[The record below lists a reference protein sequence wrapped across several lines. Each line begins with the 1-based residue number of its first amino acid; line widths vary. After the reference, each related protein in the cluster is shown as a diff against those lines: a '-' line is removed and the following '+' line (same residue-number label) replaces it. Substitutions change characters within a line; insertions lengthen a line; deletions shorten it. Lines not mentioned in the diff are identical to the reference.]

1 VQGIVTEPQR
11 RSFDTKSHFF
21 EAARS
26 VGLFRLGRLFQQN
39 SGRLFILCY
48 HGISKSDEHLWR
60 PTLYMP
66 RSLFRQ
72 RLQLVHDLGYQVLS
86 LSAALE
92 RLYAGALDRPTVV
105 FTFDDGWHDFY
116 TEAWPELRSFG
127 YPATVYQ
134 TTYYSLHQEPVFDTA
149 CSYLLWKGRGGKL
162 KDSAITGSEKTF
174 NLDSPASIGTAFRA
188 IEHRLHSF
196 GATSEDKYRML
207 AKVAAHVNVDLGQM
221 LNSRFLHLMTMS
233 EVAEISRNGIDIQ
246 LHTHRHR
253 LPVKKELFLKEIG
266 ENQDLI
272 AAATGKRAVH
282 FCYPN
287 GLYRLELPAWLRE
300 AEVLSA
306 TTCEPGFISKHS
318 EPMLLPRIVDS
329 YTVSQA
335 RFESWLSGIGLV
347 YPTCKRRALSLAG
360 RHVDATGSPNAWSV
374 RQPENEAIS
383 REAVTRAARRET
395 EVF

>member
-1 VQGIVTEPQR
+1 VCARKVTEQLR
-11 RSFDTKSHFF
+11 RSLDTKSYLF

-26 VGLFRLGRLFQQN
+26 VGLFRLGRLFQRN
-39 SGRLFILCY
+39 SGRLLILCY
-48 HGISKSDEHLWR
+48 HGISKSDEHFWR

-72 RLQLVHDLGYQVLS
+72 RLQAVHDSGYQVLS

-92 RLYAGALDRPTVV
+92 RLYTGTLDRPTVV

-149 CSYLLWKGRGGKL
+149 CSYLLWKGKGRTL
-162 KDSAITGSEKTF
+162 KDSAITGTEKAF
-174 NLDSPASIGTAFRA
+174 DLDSPASLNSAFRA
-188 IEHRLHSF
+188 IEDRLRSF
-196 GATSEDKYRML
+196 GANAEDKYRML
-207 AKVAAHVNVDLGQM
+207 AKVAMHVNVDLGQM
-221 LNSRFLHLMTMS
+221 LDFRLLHLMTMS

-253 LPVKKELFLKEIG
+253 LPVKKDLFLREIV
-266 ENQDLI
+266 ENRDLI
-272 AAATGKRAVH
+272 AGATGKRAVH

-287 GLYRLELPAWLRE
+287 GLYRLQLAAWLRE
-300 AEVLSA
+300 AEILSA
-306 TTCEPGFISKHS
+306 TTCEPGFVSKQA
-318 EPMLLPRIVDS
+318 EPMLLPRVVDS
-329 YTVSQA
+329 YMVSQA

-347 YPTCKRRALSLAG
+347 FPICRRKVLSLAG
-360 RHVDATGSPNAWSV
+360 CCDGTTANLDIRSV
-374 RQPENEAIS
+374 QEKANEAS
-383 REAVTRAARRET
+383 RETVAPAAKRGT